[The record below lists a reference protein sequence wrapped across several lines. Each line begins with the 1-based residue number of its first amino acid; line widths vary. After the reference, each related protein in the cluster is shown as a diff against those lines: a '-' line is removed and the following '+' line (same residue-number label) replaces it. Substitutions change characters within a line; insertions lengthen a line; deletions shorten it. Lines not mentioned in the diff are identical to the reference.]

1 MGINNLQVDE
11 DGFPLKS
18 VANEVDEDGFSLEP
32 ITSQVVANEVDEDGF
47 PLEPKLAPFID
58 RLKYGFD
65 AMLVD
70 NVDTPNRSDVEG
82 ANIIADASD
91 TEGSINI
98 GEDFVYVRGN
108 PIPITRTKEQQ
119 ELRDKLARQKDDLP
133 NLSSLIVGHEQED
146 GSFESKP
153 KTAFE
158 KRIKIINDKEKLEL
172 KKKYSYLTKEDKESP
187 AVFVG
192 NMAKIFWSPTTLFAG
207 PLWKSK
213 SIANAITKFSG
224 TGAIWGSTY
233 SAIDQTASK
242 GKINKEDNIPPER
255 KLNVKATPT
264 EPNKLSIGVLI
275 NKVIIKLPIAWVGKY
290 KSKDITGASTTNGN
304 PILSQCAVIFAPIS
318 SILGP
323 GNNSNCSKEP
333 SS

>member
-153 KTAFE
+153 KTAIE

-192 NMAKIFWSPTTLFAG
+192 NMAKNII
-207 PLWKSK
+207 LWYLIGFLVMKY
-213 SIANAITKFSG
+213 SIM
-224 TGAIWGSTY
+224 
-233 SAIDQTASK
+233 Q
-242 GKINKEDNIPPER
+242 
-255 KLNVKATPT
+255 V
-264 EPNKLSIGVLI
+264 
-275 NKVIIKLPIAWVGKY
+275 
-290 KSKDITGASTTNGN
+290 
-304 PILSQCAVIFAPIS
+304 
-318 SILGP
+318 
-323 GNNSNCSKEP
+323 
-333 SS
+333 